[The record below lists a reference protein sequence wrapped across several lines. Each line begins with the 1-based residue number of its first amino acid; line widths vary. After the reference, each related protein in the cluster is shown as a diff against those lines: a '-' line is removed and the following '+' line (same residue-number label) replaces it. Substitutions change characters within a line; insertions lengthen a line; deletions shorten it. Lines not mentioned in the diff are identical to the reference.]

1 MNHSKSVKKISRESW
16 QYLWIKIIAMLKSMQ
31 NLQYKFKAV
40 EKIVLPLLWYSL
52 KKNCTHVWPVSDE
65 NLKSEG
71 VRRDCGHWIC
81 NVTKDS
87 GGYDQATCVRV
98 EEVNGCFSQTDGSL
112 LFSEG
117 EQAAMPLHEAPAQV
131 KKNIALSS
139 FWQDGNSEYENL
151 FPCCKQQ
158 SLYCIVPDL

>member
-1 MNHSKSVKKISRESW
+1 M
-16 QYLWIKIIAMLKSMQ
+16 
-31 NLQYKFKAV
+31 
-40 EKIVLPLLWYSL
+40 
-52 KKNCTHVWPVSDE
+52 
-65 NLKSEG
+65 
-71 VRRDCGHWIC
+71 
-81 NVTKDS
+81 TKDS

-131 KKNIALSS
+131 KKIIAL
-139 FWQDGNSEYENL
+139 SEYENS

>member
-1 MNHSKSVKKISRESW
+1 M
-16 QYLWIKIIAMLKSMQ
+16 
-31 NLQYKFKAV
+31 
-40 EKIVLPLLWYSL
+40 
-52 KKNCTHVWPVSDE
+52 
-65 NLKSEG
+65 
-71 VRRDCGHWIC
+71 
-81 NVTKDS
+81 TKDS

-117 EQAAMPLHEAPAQV
+117 EQTAMPLHEAPAQV